1 MYYEPG
7 TLLGVKDTVVN
18 KRDKTLCHSGAYI
31 LEREPDNKQ
40 KNKWKYC
47 MLDGDKYYGRKR
59 YKGVVKVVILKEV
72 TGKIPLK

>member
-1 MYYEPG
+1 
-7 TLLGVKDTVVN
+7 
-18 KRDKTLCHSGAYI
+18 
-31 LEREPDNKQ
+31 
-40 KNKWKYC
+40 